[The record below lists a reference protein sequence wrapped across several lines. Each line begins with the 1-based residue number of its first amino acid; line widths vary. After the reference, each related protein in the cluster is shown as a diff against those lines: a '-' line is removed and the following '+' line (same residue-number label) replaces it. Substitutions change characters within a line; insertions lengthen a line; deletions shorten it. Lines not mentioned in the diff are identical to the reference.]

1 MQNVLTTN
9 FVDPYLEE
17 SPNIAPVSEINGGV
31 AKLCQRCQVIAA
43 EHRFPASTEMLENGE
58 ITLDLNCTTED
69 EPEIVKGWRAFRG
82 IKRPIARIS
91 PSTVHTS

>member
-9 FVDPYLEE
+9 SVDPYLEE
-17 SPNIAPVSEINGGV
+17 WSNIAPVSEINDGM

-69 EPEIVKGWRAFRG
+69 KPEIVKGWRAFRG
-82 IKRPIARIS
+82 IKRPIARNL
-91 PSTVHTS
+91 PFYSTH